1 MSSARP
7 RPARAPARR
16 TSSLKAVSSCVG
28 TSSASSADLLPRGAS
43 RSPSRRPSSSKTG
56 ARRSTS
62 ALPAALVASS
72 CCCPTAE
79 RSRDRH
85 TMTDGEGR
93 SLILDGPIGHALLRL
108 SIPIILGNLLQT
120 AYQLTDAFWVGRLG
134 ASAVAAVAVNLP
146 VTFLVVVQSVVLIN
160 LIIGRSEEHTSEL
173 QSLMRISYAVFCL
186 KKKK

>member
-1 MSSARP
+1 MRISDWSSDVC
-7 RPARAPARR
+7 
-16 TSSLKAVSSCVG
+16 SS
-28 TSSASSADLLPRGAS
+28 DL
-43 RSPSRRPSSSKTG
+43 SSSKTG

-146 VTFLVVVQSVVLIN
+146 VTFLVVVQSV
-160 LIIGRSEEHTSEL
+160 RSEEHTSEL
-173 QSLMRISYAVFCL
+173 QSLMPN
-186 KKKK
+186 